1 MTEILK
7 IEHLKKYYV
16 KKKIFSSNSS
26 IVKAVDDISFSIKKG
41 EVFVLAGESGSGK
54 STIAKLILKS
64 TKPDEGK
71 IIFEEQEIDEQKKN
85 LQKIRMNCQMIHQD
99 PYDSINPRMK
109 IKDIILEP
117 LEIHNVGNKK
127 ERYNRVLE
135 VLKEVKLEPVEEII
149 EKYPHMLS
157 GGQRQ
162 RAVLARALALKPKI
176 ILADEPVSM
185 LDVSIRAE
193 MLELMKH
200 LQKIRMNCQMIH
212 QDPYDS
218 INPRMKI
225 KDIVSEPLEI
235 HNIGNKEERH
245 SRVLEVLKEVKLE
258 PIEEII
264 KKYPHMLSGGQRQRV
279 VLARALALKPK
290 IILADEPVSM
300 LDVSIR
306 AEMLELMKQ
315 LQKKYEITFIY
326 ITHDLATAKNFGQ
339 RIAILYLGK
348 IVETGPINQVLK
360 NPKHPYTQALIDAIS
375 EPDPQNIHKI
385 REIRIKETTEE
396 GISKGCRFK
405 PRCPYAIDQCNVEP
419 NLEKIVD
426 EHFSACHIK
435 LD

>member
-1 MTEILK
+1 LRNYPSLLTEILK

-26 IVKAVDDISFSIKKG
+26 IVKAVDNISFSIKKG

-64 TKPDEGK
+64 IIQDEGK
-71 IIFEEQEIDEQKKN
+71 IIFEEQEINEQKKN

-127 ERYNRVLE
+127 ERHNRVLE

-149 EKYPHMLS
+149 E
-157 GGQRQ
+157 
-162 RAVLARALALKPKI
+162 
-176 ILADEPVSM
+176 
-185 LDVSIRAE
+185 
-193 MLELMKH
+193 
-200 LQKIRMNCQMIH
+200 
-212 QDPYDS
+212 
-218 INPRMKI
+218 
-225 KDIVSEPLEI
+225 
-235 HNIGNKEERH
+235 
-245 SRVLEVLKEVKLE
+245 
-258 PIEEII
+258 
-264 KKYPHMLSGGQRQRV
+264 KYPHMLSGGQRQRV

-306 AEMLELMKQ
+306 AEMLELMKH
-315 LQKKYEITFIY
+315 LQKKYEISFIY
-326 ITHDLATAKNFGQ
+326 ITHDLATAKYFGQ

-375 EPDPQNIHKI
+375 EPDPNNIHKI
-385 REIRIKETTEE
+385 REIRIKDATGEV
-396 GISKGCRFK
+396 ISKECRFK
-405 PRCPYAIDQCNVEP
+405 PRCPYAIDQCNIEP
-419 NLEKIVD
+419 DLEKVSN
-426 EHFSACHIK
+426 EQFSACHVK